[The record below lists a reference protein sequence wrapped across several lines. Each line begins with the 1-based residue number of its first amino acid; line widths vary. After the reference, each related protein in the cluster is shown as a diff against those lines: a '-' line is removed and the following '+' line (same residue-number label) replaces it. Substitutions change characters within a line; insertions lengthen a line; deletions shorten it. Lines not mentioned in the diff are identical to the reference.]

1 MLDAVQIAARLREL
15 SPAHPGAGL
24 AELACH
30 VLALAVQDRR
40 QDTLRAEIDQ
50 LGEAI
55 ARMRHEIATLSAADI
70 SATQIP
76 RATDELDAIATHT
89 ATATDTILECCEAID
104 ALAAALPDAASH
116 TAQGLTTR
124 IYEACSFH
132 DITGQR
138 IARIV
143 ATLHT
148 IEAGV
153 GDLHAAFGRTRAP
166 RPASVAPGLLN
177 GPQLP
182 AAAMAQ
188 ADIDR
193 LLAAS

>member
-15 SPAHPGAGL
+15 SPSHPGSGL

-30 VLALAVQDRR
+30 VLALSVHDSR
-40 QDTLRAEIDQ
+40 QRALAAKIDG

-55 ARMRHEIATLSAADI
+55 ALMRHEVAALSADHV
-70 SATQIP
+70 SANHLP
-76 RATDELDAIATHT
+76 CATDELDAIATHT

-104 ALAAALPDAASH
+104 ALSAGLPPAASRSV
-116 TAQGLTTR
+116 QGLTTR
-124 IYEACSFH
+124 IYEACSFQ

-138 IARIV
+138 IARVV
-143 ATLHT
+143 ATLQL
-148 IEAGV
+148 IEARA
-153 GDLHAAFGRTRAP
+153 GDLRGTLGRARAS
-166 RPASVAPGLLN
+166 RHLATGTGLLN

-182 AAAMAQ
+182 ASAMAQ

-193 LLAAS
+193 LLAAT

>member
-15 SPAHPGAGL
+15 SPSHPGSGL

-30 VLALAVQDRR
+30 VLALSVHDSR
-40 QDTLRAEIDQ
+40 QRALAAKIDG

-55 ARMRHEIATLSAADI
+55 ARMRHEVATLSAGDV
-70 SATQIP
+70 SAAHIP

-104 ALAAALPDAASH
+104 ALSAALPPAASRSV
-116 TAQGLTTR
+116 QGLTTR
-124 IYEACSFH
+124 IYEACSFQ

-138 IARIV
+138 IARV
-143 ATLHT
+143 LATLQL
-148 IEAGV
+148 IEARAR
-153 GDLHAAFGRTRAP
+153 DLRGTFARPRAS
-166 RPASVAPGLLN
+166 RHLAPGTGLLN

-182 AAAMAQ
+182 AGAMAQ

-193 LLAAS
+193 LLAAT

>member
-15 SPAHPGAGL
+15 SSSHPGSGL

-30 VLALAVQDRR
+30 VLALATHDRR
-40 QDTLRAEIDQ
+40 QHNLLAEIDH

-55 ARMRHEIATLSAADI
+55 ALMRHEVATLSAEDI
-70 SATQIP
+70 SGTQIP

-89 ATATDTILECCEAID
+89 ATATDTILECCETID
-104 ALAAALPDAASH
+104 ALATALPDAASR
-116 TAQGLTTR
+116 AVQGMTTR

-138 IARIV
+138 IAKIV
-143 ATLHT
+143 ATLQT
-148 IEAGV
+148 IEARV
-153 GDLHAAFGRTRAP
+153 GDLHGAFGRARSA
-166 RPASVAPGLLN
+166 RDVPAGASLLN

-193 LLAAS
+193 LLAF